1 MSGGLFK
8 QEEALLNDAKE
19 KESSNS
25 FDAEQNKLLLKGYE
39 KLLKQT
45 RRLVKMSDRT
55 EAELNRMS
63 KEQVEL
69 NQTLSE
75 QNTKLETLS
84 VKLSKYLSPQYMNPS
99 FQERLKYGWEPT
111 GST

>member
-8 QEEALLNDAKE
+8 QEEALLNKAKE
-19 KESSNS
+19 KEAPKSLEG
-25 FDAEQNKLLLKGYE
+25 EQYQLLLKGYE

-55 EAELNRMS
+55 EAQLHLMS

-69 NQTLSE
+69 NQALSG

-84 VKLSKYLSPQYMNPS
+84 PKPS
-99 FQERLKYGWEPT
+99 TYPPPPLD
-111 GST
+111 